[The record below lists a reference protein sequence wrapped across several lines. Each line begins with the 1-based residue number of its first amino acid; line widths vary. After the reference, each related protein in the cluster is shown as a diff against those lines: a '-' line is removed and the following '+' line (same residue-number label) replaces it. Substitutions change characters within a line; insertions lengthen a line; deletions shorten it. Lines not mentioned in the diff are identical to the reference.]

1 MANLLARDHGPL
13 APVTNPVYHYTD
25 ADGLLGALSARRL
38 WASQATSL
46 NDRAEIRQGWDLIVD
61 SLQELRRA
69 HPEDMD
75 LEMLLRWA
83 REPLNKVRHI
93 CVLCASLRP
102 DDANQWRLYGGE
114 SRGYAI
120 ELDPE
125 VPLTAVVDEG
135 EPPDLEQTPGHI
147 VIDFNVLS
155 MSGWLRA
162 IYEPDELRQAVED
175 LWRAVTEA
183 TAPPPEPNLS
193 RDEYEAEQAE
203 WWNGIQAVAF
213 EELATLAHLVK
224 TEGFSG
230 EHEARMVVTHLQGSA
245 YLKYRPTVN
254 GVVGYR
260 ELARLPEDH
269 RVHRPYFTVGRS
281 DPLPQLPV
289 RSVRLGPLAPEGH
302 EETVQDYLE
311 TVDLK
316 DIRVARSDVPLR

>member
-1 MANLLARDHGPL
+1 MAA
-13 APVTNPVYHYTD
+13 
-25 ADGLLGALSARRL
+25 
-38 WASQATSL
+38 
-46 NDRAEIRQGWDLIVD
+46 
-61 SLQELRRA
+61 LRRGIS
-69 HPEDMD
+69 
-75 LEMLLRWA
+75 R
-83 REPLNKVRHI
+83 VRHR
-93 CVLCASLRP
+93 AGP
-102 DDANQWRLYGGE
+102 G
-114 SRGYAI
+114 
-120 ELDPE
+120 
-125 VPLTAVVDEG
+125 PLTAVVDEE
-135 EPPDLEQTPGHI
+135 EPPDLGETPGHI

-155 MSGWLRA
+155 ISGWLRV

-183 TAPPPEPNLS
+183 TPPPLEPNLS

-203 WWNGIQAVAF
+203 WWNGTQAVAF
-213 EELATLAHLVK
+213 DELATLAHLVK

-260 ELARLPEDH
+260 GLARPTEDH
-269 RVHRPYFTVGRS
+269 RAHRPYFTGGRS

-289 RSVRLGPLAPEGH
+289 RSVRLGPLAHEGH

-316 DIRVARSDVPLR
+316 GIPVARSDVPLR